1 MRESFSYPC
10 HSTCKDINFFLF
22 FEKRL
27 LLYNFYCSDLCRK
40 KEAPAN
46 QQLDTIEDLVC
57 K

>member
-46 QQLDTIEDLVC
+46 QQLDATEDLVC